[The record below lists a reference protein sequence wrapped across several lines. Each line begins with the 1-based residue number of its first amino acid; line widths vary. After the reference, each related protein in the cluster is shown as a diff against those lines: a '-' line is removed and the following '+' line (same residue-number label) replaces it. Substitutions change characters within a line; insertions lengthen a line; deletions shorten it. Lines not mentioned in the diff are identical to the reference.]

1 MKSISNFEYIQKN
14 KINIEKNK
22 EIELKISLLKQ
33 QYQDAKRE
41 VNTLRSKVAEYN
53 TKINLC
59 NKDLETQ
66 IALRKRYNELL
77 SIFEV
82 YNLLQKCYHVDGI
95 PCLLMAKNIPAIEKE
110 INHILHNVAS
120 FEVEMK
126 LIHNSI
132 DLYKKNEDNSRV
144 HLECTSGFEKF
155 ISALAIRIALRNYSK
170 MSQPDFIILDE
181 GFSSADENNVKNL
194 TPIFDYLREHFKFI
208 IMISHLQELKQEA
221 DMILPLQ
228 QEINTTKINFI

>member
-1 MKSISNFEYIQKN
+1 M
-14 KINIEKNK
+14 
-22 EIELKISLLKQ
+22 
-33 QYQDAKRE
+33 D
-41 VNTLRSKVAEYN
+41 
-53 TKINLC
+53 
-59 NKDLETQ
+59 TQ
-66 IALRKRYNELL
+66 IALRKRYNQLL
-77 SIFEV
+77 SDYEV
-82 YNLLQKCYHVDGI
+82 HNLLQKCYHVDGI

-228 QEINTTKINFI
+228 QEINSTKINFI